1 MIRETRLRVASNHTH
16 GWQANEKTHLC
27 VASGIRAMPEKEKPP
42 AMRVDD
48 YLLFFRKLCSYE
60 IKNALQEAHCGEL
73 EDVAKHFYKV
83 KG

>member
-1 MIRETRLRVASNHTH
+1 MSRFRFLR
-16 GWQANEKTHLC
+16 GL
-27 VASGIRAMPEKEKPP
+27 
-42 AMRVDD
+42 
-48 YLLFFRKLCSYE
+48 LFLFFRKLCSYE

>member
-1 MIRETRLRVASNHTH
+1 LR
-16 GWQANEKTHLC
+16 GL
-27 VASGIRAMPEKEKPP
+27 
-42 AMRVDD
+42 
-48 YLLFFRKLCSYE
+48 LFLFFRKLCSYE